1 MSVTFVTALIDLH
14 DAVNAYRSPEKRIEF
29 FKKLNDTGIRLH
41 VFVSP
46 EHRDKV
52 VVTNGVIETIELEDL
67 DTYSISPEGLPD
79 KRMECKD
86 TRNFL
91 ILMNS
96 KIELVNRAID
106 SGKHVSTHYSWVDFN
121 IFHVLSDSAAA
132 QFKRLSVA
140 TYPVSCMYVPG
151 CWNKHVV
158 WDSINWRFCGG
169 FFVGDIQ
176 SLRDMYSLHWNEYP
190 NIPKLT
196 WEVNT
201 WAYLESIGW
210 TCTWYLANHNDTI
223 LDVPLEIIVD
233 NSIC

>member
-1 MSVTFVTALIDLH
+1 MITFVTALIDLH
-14 DAVNAYRSPEKRIEF
+14 DEVNAYRSPEKRIEF

-46 EHRDKV
+46 EHRDKIA
-52 VVTNGVIETIELEDL
+52 VTNGIIETIELEDL

-79 KRMECKD
+79 NRTDGKD

-106 SGKHVSTHYSWVDFN
+106 SGKHSSRHYAWVDFN
-121 IFHVLSDSAAA
+121 IFHVLTDNAAD
-132 QFKRLSVA
+132 QFKRLGEA
-140 TYPVSCMYVPG
+140 TYPSISMYVPG
-151 CWNKHVV
+151 CWNKNVV

-176 SLRDMYSLHWNEYP
+176 SLREMYRLYWNEYP

-196 WEVNT
+196 WEVNM

-210 TCTWYLANHNDTI
+210 SCTWYLANHDNTI
-223 LDVPLEIIVD
+223 LDVPLEIILNDSV
-233 NSIC
+233 C

>member
-14 DAVNAYRSPEKRIEF
+14 DEVNAYRSPEKRIEF

-46 EHRDKV
+46 EHRDKIA
-52 VVTNGVIETIELEDL
+52 VTNGVIETICLEDL
-67 DTYSISPEGLPD
+67 YTYHLSPSGLPD
-79 KRMECKD
+79 NRMAGKD

-96 KIELVNRAID
+96 KIELVNRAIE
-106 SGKHVSTHYSWVDFN
+106 SCMHSSTHYAWVDFN
-121 IFHVLSDSAAA
+121 IFHVLTDAAND
-132 QFKRLSVA
+132 QFKRLSDA
-140 TYPVSCMYVPG
+140 TYPSTCMYVPG
-151 CWNKHVV
+151 CWDNQVI

-169 FFVGDIQ
+169 FFLGDIQ
-176 SLRDMYSLHWNEYP
+176 SLRVFYGMCYSEYP

-196 WEVNT
+196 WEVNM

-210 TCTWYLANHNDTI
+210 TCTWYLADHDNTI
-223 LDVPLEIIVD
+223 LDVPLEIILNDSV
-233 NSIC
+233 C